1 MARWLFVT
9 KKAPMKQIGL
19 SLSLLTKFLARL
31 IIVSHNQD
39 GAEVKRDVEARSPN
53 VLVVVVHDQHQ
64 LIFSH
69 R

>member
-19 SLSLLTKFLARL
+19 SLSLLTKFLALL

-64 LIFSH
+64 LFFSH